1 MENISEAPVFYIDA
15 EFEKLKQKWKIIEFL
30 EKEGVN
36 QNFLINLEDLSLSK
50 DDYPISKFLSL
61 FRKNESNI

>member
-1 MENISEAPVFYIDA
+1 MENISETPFFYMDS

-30 EKEGVN
+30 EKGGVN
-36 QNFLINLEDLSLSK
+36 QNFLVSLEDLALNN

-61 FRKNESNI
+61 LRKNESNI